1 MITSMNKADL
11 YRTIFGF
18 SDDHNPYIKKTKI
31 TVDIP
36 DHPSAPAPD
45 KINWRTF
52 GETAKLSETVT
63 PANMDTFTYS
73 DDAKVNYGNFSGLTF
88 KRNTDRLEIS
98 DEAKAALEDQD
109 FEPYECSEVLVFD
122 PSNGHF
128 RDKVQSRIPGCIPT
142 EERIAEIY
150 GNMAKRLDAAYAE
163 GKFTKEEYDELNKTI
178 ADGMEDEISCA
189 EYNKALKSV
198 LAKRYNAPYKQSIE
212 RIRRVNAM
220 TPEEYQAELQAE
232 IASCISRFSY
242 DRGAI
247 QKMFNSIRY
256 EK

>member
-11 YRTIFGF
+11 YRTIFGV
-18 SDDHNPYIKKTKI
+18 SDKYNPYIKKTKI

-36 DHPSAPAPD
+36 DHPSAPD
-45 KINWRTF
+45 KIDWRTI
-52 GETAKLSETVT
+52 GETAKPSETVT
-63 PANMDTFTYS
+63 PVNTDTFTYS
-73 DDAKVNYGNFSGLTF
+73 DDVKVSYGDFSGLTF
-88 KRNTDRLEIS
+88 ERNTDRLEIS

-109 FEPYECSEVLVFD
+109 FEPYKCSEVLNF
-122 PSNGHF
+122 SGNGDF
-128 RDKVQSRIPGCIPT
+128 RAKISSCIKGGIPT
-142 EERIAEIY
+142 EERIAETY

-163 GKFTKEEYDELNKTI
+163 GKFTKEEYDELNKKI
-178 ADGMEDEISCA
+178 ADGMEWETSCA

-256 EK
+256 GK